1 MLIVV
6 MMTVGLVGRWMV
18 EDVNMIVIQI
28 FMHMCEMFVFSSTSV
43 STTFCFFSIPR
54 FHSGRT

>member
-28 FMHMCEMFVFSSTSV
+28 FMCEMFVFSSTSV
-43 STTFCFFSIPR
+43 STTFRFFSLPR